1 VRATA
6 VTTGCPAS
14 GILLVLRRWRYPV
27 TAAVDDATVRGLR
40 ALPHEPLADPVERL
54 KASLKELLRTLLRRA
69 VGVALDQVEH
79 LAKSFDAMAASG
91 GFALS
96 GVLGGIQAR
105 LAGKNPVWGAVK
117 AAVGS
122 LSPEVRV
129 LLVLALVLALV
140 LLPVTVVLLLIALI
154 VVIIVVAAKS

>member
-6 VTTGCPAS
+6 VTTGSPAS
-14 GILLVLRRWRYPV
+14 GILLVLRRWGYPV
-27 TAAVDDATVRGLR
+27 TAAVNDPPVRSLRGL
-40 ALPHEPLADPVERL
+40 PQDPPADPVERL

-122 LSPEVRV
+122 LSPGVRV

>member
-1 VRATA
+1 
-6 VTTGCPAS
+6 
-14 GILLVLRRWRYPV
+14 V
-27 TAAVDDATVRGLR
+27 TAAVDDATVRGLP

-54 KASLKELLRTLLRRA
+54 KASLKELLRALLRRA
-69 VGVALDQVEH
+69 VGVALEQVEH

-96 GVLGGIQAR
+96 GVLGGIRAR

-154 VVIIVVAAKS
+154 VVIIVAASKS